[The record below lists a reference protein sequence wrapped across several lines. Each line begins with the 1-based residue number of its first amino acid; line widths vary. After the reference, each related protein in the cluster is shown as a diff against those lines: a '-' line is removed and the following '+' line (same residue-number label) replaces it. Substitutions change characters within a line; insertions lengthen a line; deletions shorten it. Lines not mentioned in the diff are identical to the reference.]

1 MARSVITIALSLG
14 AGGDQ
19 VAHRLAQTMGYRYVD
34 NEIIDRAAELAGV
47 SAETVARAERPPG
60 LLARILDGMAVAASS
75 ESTTAFLGGA
85 ETYVPV
91 QATWSPQAA
100 MSYEQLIQ
108 QVIIEIANQPQVV
121 IVAHG
126 AGLCLASRPGVLRV
140 FVTASEPV
148 RVQRLETEA
157 GMSAREAA
165 KAVRV
170 SDRARSE
177 YLWRFYAVR
186 HEQPTHYDLV
196 VSTDGLSAAE
206 AAQLIMAGA
215 SAAS

>member
-1 MARSVITIALSLG
+1 MARSIITIALSLG

-19 VAHRLAQTMGYRYVD
+19 VAHRLTQTMGYRYVD
-34 NEIIDRAAELAGV
+34 NEVIDRAAELAGV
-47 SAETVARAERPPG
+47 SAETVAKAERPPG
-60 LLARILDGMAVAASS
+60 LLARILEGMAVAGSS
-75 ESTTAFLGGA
+75 ESTVAFLGGG

-108 QVIIEIANQPQVV
+108 QVIIETANQPQVV

-148 RVQRLETEA
+148 RVHRLQEEA
-157 GMSAREAA
+157 SMSAREAA
-165 KAVRV
+165 KAVRA

-196 VSTDGLSAAE
+196 VNTDNLSVAE
-206 AAQLIMAGA
+206 AAQLI
-215 SAAS
+215 SAAATAAS